1 MAIPKPD
8 PAEVRALAARIGYR
22 ISDDDATQYAS
33 LMAGML
39 GAYDALDDVP
49 DDLLPV
55 RHARGAW
62 QRPLPAQNAHNA
74 WYVTTSIK
82 GAASGPLAGRRVAVK
97 DSIMV
102 AGVPMMN
109 GASLLEG
116 YVPEVDATVV
126 TRVLDAGAEVI
137 GKTHCEYFCL
147 SGGSHTG
154 AHGPVHNPHRL
165 GWSAGGSSSGSAV
178 VLVTGEA
185 DLALGADQGGSIRM
199 PSSFSGTVGMKPT
212 YGLVPYTGIAPIEGY
227 MDHVGPMTMTVR
239 DNALLL
245 EVIAGSDDWDPRQ
258 RGVPRVQPGSYTA
271 DLERGVA
278 GLRIGVVRE
287 GFGLPS
293 SEADV
298 DAKVRAGAARFA
310 TLGATVEE
318 ISVPMHALG
327 PAIWSPVG
335 IDGLTSTVLATQ
347 GFSFGRPDYYPVD
360 LMAHLHER
368 RARIDEVP
376 PNVKLFT
383 LVGRYVIERYGYTY
397 YAKAANRVR
406 RLRAGYDEALARYD
420 LLLMP
425 TTPMK
430 AQPLP
435 APGCSVTEWVQRA
448 TEMLVNTCPT
458 DVSHHPALSLPCGM
472 SDGLPVGLML
482 IGRHFDEATIYRA
495 AHALEQTGIAQT

>member
-1 MAIPKPD
+1 MPIPKPD
-8 PAEVRALAARIGYR
+8 PAEVAQLAARLGYR
-22 ISDDDATQYAS
+22 VNAEDAAVYAQ

-39 GAYDALDDVP
+39 GAYDALEQID

-62 QRPLPAQNAHNA
+62 QFPRAADNPHNA
-74 WYVTTSIK
+74 WYVRTSLK
-82 GAASGPLAGRRVAVK
+82 GVAQGPLAGRRVAVK

-116 YVPEVDATVV
+116 YVPAVDATVV
-126 TRVLDAGAEVI
+126 TRVLDAGAEIV

-154 AHGPVHNPHRL
+154 ALGPVHNPHRQ

-199 PSSFSGTVGMKPT
+199 PSSFSGTVGLKPT

-227 MDHVGPMTMTVR
+227 MDHVGPMTRTVR

-245 EVIAGSDDWDPRQ
+245 ETIAGRDDWDPRQ
-258 RGVPRVQPGSYTA
+258 RAVPDVTPGCYTR
-271 DLERGVA
+271 DLDRGAA
-278 GLRIGVVRE
+278 GLRIGVLRE
-287 GFGLPS
+287 GFGLPT
-293 SEADV
+293 SEPDV
-298 DAKVRAGAARFA
+298 DASVRAGAALFA
-310 TLGATVEE
+310 KLGATVAEV
-318 ISVPMHALG
+318 SVPMHALG
-327 PAIWSPVG
+327 PAIWTPVG
-335 IDGLTSTVLATQ
+335 IDGLASTVLSMQ
-347 GFSFGRPDYYPVD
+347 GFAFGRPDYYPVD
-360 LMAHLHER
+360 LMEHLHER
-368 RARIDEVP
+368 RGRVDEVP

-383 LVGRYVIERYGYTY
+383 LVGRYVIERHGYTW

-406 RLRAGYDEALARYD
+406 RLRAGYDEALAKFD
-420 LLLMP
+420 LLLLP

-435 APGCSVTEWVQRA
+435 APDCGIAEWVLRA
-448 TEMLVNTCPT
+448 TEMLANTCPT
-458 DVSHHPALSLPCGM
+458 DVSHHPAISIPCGR

-495 AHALEQTGIAQT
+495 AHAFEQTGAAQI

>member
-1 MAIPKPD
+1 MPIPTPD
-8 PAEVRALAARIGYR
+8 AAEVAQLAARTGFR
-22 ISDDDATQYAS
+22 ISADEAAQYATM
-33 LMAGML
+33 MAGML
-39 GAYDALDDVP
+39 AAYDVVDALP
-49 DDLLPV
+49 DDAPEV

-62 QRPLPAQNAHNA
+62 HTPLPAENPHNA
-74 WYVTTSIK
+74 WYVRTSIR
-82 GAASGPLAGRRVAVK
+82 GSANGPLVGRRIAVK

-116 YVPEVDATVV
+116 YVPGVDATVV

-154 AHGPVHNPHRL
+154 AQGPVHNPHRH
-165 GWSAGGSSSGSAV
+165 GYSAGGSSSGSAV

-212 YGLVPYTGIAPIEGY
+212 YGLVPYTGIAPIEGF

-245 EVIAGSDDWDPRQ
+245 EVIAGADDYDPRQ
-258 RGVPRVQPGSYTA
+258 LNLKVARYT
-271 DLERGVA
+271 DGIEGGVA

-293 SEADV
+293 SEAEV
-298 DAKVRAGAARFA
+298 DAKVRAGAALFA
-310 TLGATVEE
+310 KLGASVEE
-318 ISVPMHALG
+318 VSVPMHALG

-335 IDGLTSTVLATQ
+335 IDGLTTTVLSTQ
-347 GFSFGRPDYYPVD
+347 GFGLGRTDYYPVD
-360 LMAHLHER
+360 MMEWLHER
-368 RARIDEVP
+368 RARINEVP
-376 PNVKLFT
+376 PNIKLFT

-406 RLRAGYDEALARYD
+406 SLRAGYDAALAQYD

-435 APGCSVTEWVQRA
+435 PADCSVTEWCRRA

-458 DVSHHPALSLPCGM
+458 DVSHHPALSLPCGKV
-472 SDGLPVGLML
+472 DGLPIGMML
-482 IGRHFDEATIYRA
+482 IGKHFDEATIYRA
-495 AHALEQTGIAQT
+495 AHAFEQTGAAQT

>member
-1 MAIPKPD
+1 MPIPKPD
-8 PAEVRALAARIGYR
+8 AADVAQLAARIGYR
-22 ISDDDATQYAS
+22 INAEDAAQYAT
-33 LMAGML
+33 LMTGML
-39 GAYDALDDVP
+39 GAYDAIEQIP
-49 DDLLPV
+49 DDPLPV
-55 RHARGAW
+55 RHSRGAW
-62 QRPLPAQNAHNA
+62 QVPRPQDNPQNA
-74 WYVTTSIK
+74 WYVKTSIK
-82 GAASGPLAGRRVAVK
+82 GPPGGPLTGRRVAVK

-116 YVPEVDATVV
+116 YVPAVDATVV
-126 TRVLDAGAEVI
+126 TRVLDAGGEVI

-154 AHGPVHNPHRL
+154 SQGPVHNPHRQ
-165 GWSAGGSSSGSAV
+165 GYSAGGSSSGSAV

-212 YGLVPYTGIAPIEGY
+212 YGLVPYTGIAPIEGC

-245 EVIAGSDDWDPRQ
+245 EVLAGVDDWDPRQ
-258 RGVPRVQPGSYTA
+258 RGVPRVQPGSYTDA
-271 DLERGVA
+271 IDGGVA
-278 GLRIGVVRE
+278 ALRIGVVRE
-287 GFGLPS
+287 GFGLPT

-298 DAKVRAGAARFA
+298 DAKVRAGAALFA
-310 TLGATVEE
+310 QLGAAVEE

-327 PAIWSPVG
+327 PAVWSPVG
-335 IDGLTSTVLATQ
+335 IDGLTATVLSTQ
-347 GFSFGRPDYYPVD
+347 GFAYGRTDYYPVD
-360 LMAHLHER
+360 MMEHLHER
-368 RARIDEVP
+368 RGRIDELP

-383 LVGRYVIERYGYTY
+383 LVGRYVVERYGYTW

-406 RLRAGYDEALARYD
+406 RLRAGYDAALAQYD

-435 APGCSVTEWVQRA
+435 EVGCSVTEWVRRA
-448 TEMLVNTCPT
+448 TETLTNTCPT
-458 DVSHHPALSLPCGM
+458 DVSHHPAISVPCGF
-472 SDGLPVGLML
+472 SQGLPVGLML

-495 AHALEQTGIAQT
+495 AHAFEQTGIAQT

>member
-1 MAIPKPD
+1 MPIPKPD
-8 PAEVRALAARIGYR
+8 AAEVAQLAARLGYR
-22 ISDDDATQYAS
+22 LSEEDAAQYAS

-39 GAYDALDDVP
+39 GGYDALEQVA

-55 RHARGAW
+55 RHPRGAW
-62 QRPLPAQNAHNA
+62 QRPRAADNPHNA
-74 WYVTTSIK
+74 WYVRTSIK
-82 GAASGPLAGRRVAVK
+82 GAARGPLAGRRVAVK

-116 YVPEVDATVV
+116 YVPAVDATVV
-126 TRVLDAGAEVI
+126 TRVLDAGAEVV

-154 AHGPVHNPHRL
+154 AQGPVHNPHRH
-165 GWSAGGSSSGSAV
+165 GWSSGGSSSGSAV

-199 PSSFSGTVGMKPT
+199 PSSFSGTVGLKPT
-212 YGLVPYTGIAPIEGY
+212 YGLVPYSGIAPIEGY
-227 MDHVGPMTMTVR
+227 MDHVGPMTMMVR

-245 EVIAGSDDWDPRQ
+245 ETIAGIDDWDPRQ
-258 RGVPRVQPGSYTA
+258 RAVPPVTPGCYTR
-271 DLERGVA
+271 DLDRGVA
-278 GLRIGVVRE
+278 DLRIGVLRE

-298 DAKVRAGAARFA
+298 DAKVRAGAALFA
-310 TLGATVEE
+310 KLGARVEE
-318 ISVPMHALG
+318 VSVPMHALG
-327 PAIWSPVG
+327 AAIWTPIG
-335 IDGLTSTVLATQ
+335 IDGLASTVLSTQ
-347 GFSFGRPDYYPVD
+347 GFAYGRPDYYPVD
-360 LMAHLHER
+360 MMEHLHER

-383 LVGRYVIERYGYTY
+383 LLGRYVIERYGYTW

-406 RLRAGYDEALARYD
+406 RLRAGYDEALANFD
-420 LLLMP
+420 LLLLP

-435 APGCSVTEWVQRA
+435 APDCGLAEWVRRA
-448 TEMLVNTCPT
+448 TEMLTNTCPT
-458 DVSHHPALSLPCGM
+458 DVSHHPAISIPCGK

-495 AHALEQTGIAQT
+495 AHAFEQTGVAQT